1 MGTREKVARG
11 DDDIVLPAIG
21 AARNR
26 G

>member
-1 MGTREKVARG
+1 MITREKVARG